1 MIDLHAHVL
10 PGIDDG
16 AATMEEAVE
25 VAATAAG
32 EGTAVLAATPHLR
45 ADHPAVHPEELGER
59 TAELRSSVRDAGIGL
74 EIVAGGEL
82 DLVWALH
89 AGDEAL
95 RLVSFDQA
103 GRDLMIET
111 PYGPLPAGF
120 EELLF
125 AVAARGYRVLLAHPE
140 RSPTFQQDTARLHE
154 LVRRG
159 TLLQVT
165 AAALVDRPARSRSA
179 RLARALVQAGVAHV
193 IASDRHGPDIQ
204 RAGLADGVAAA
215 RALAG
220 RRADWMV
227 EDAPAAILAGDAL
240 PAAPPISPR
249 RRRRLWRG

>member
-16 AATMEEAVE
+16 AATLEEALE
-25 VAATAAG
+25 VAAAAASD
-32 EGTAVLAATPHLR
+32 GTTVLAATPHLR
-45 ADHPAVHPEELGER
+45 ADHPAVRPEELAGR
-59 TAELRSSVRDAGIGL
+59 TARLRSAVRDAGIAL
-74 EIVAGGEL
+74 RIVGGGEA
-82 DLVWALH
+82 DLAWALQ
-89 AGDEAL
+89 AGDERL
-95 RLVSFDQA
+95 RLVSFEQA

-120 EELLF
+120 EDLLF

-140 RSPTFQQDTARLHE
+140 RSPTFQQDTARLRE

-165 AAALVDRPARSRSA
+165 AAALAGPPAGSRSG
-179 RLARALVQAGVAHV
+179 RLARALVKEGVAHV
-193 IASDRHGPDIQ
+193 IASDRHGPDLG

-220 RRADWMV
+220 PRADWMV
-227 EDAPAAILAGDAL
+227 DDAPAAILAGDPL
-240 PAAPPISPR
+240 PTPPPIPPR
-249 RRRRLWRG
+249 GRRWLRRG

>member
-159 TLLQVT
+159 TLLQVKGLVEAGGRGSRRKPAPGAADGRDGGRGASRRSAHGLRPEPKRASGERSVDERHFLPGPADRGRCAVPAGPCERP
-165 AAALVDRPARSRSA
+165 AAAP
-179 RLARALVQAGVAHV
+179 
-193 IASDRHGPDIQ
+193 HGP
-204 RAGLADGVAAA
+204 
-215 RALAG
+215 LAG
-220 RRADWMV
+220 
-227 EDAPAAILAGDAL
+227 
-240 PAAPPISPR
+240 
-249 RRRRLWRG
+249 